1 MANSSETALLRE
13 KLSESADERSLFYFF
28 LNLFSLFNFIGW
40 INDENPLEKAMKSM
54 IDRDF
59 QTPLDEEDAAARV
72 LDPIINTYRQLAEG
86 KTDINIPYGRLFKDY
101 RTCNW

>member
-1 MANSSETALLRE
+1 
-13 KLSESADERSLFYFF
+13 
-28 LNLFSLFNFIGW
+28 LFNFIGW

-72 LDPIINTYRQLAEG
+72 LDPIINTYQQIAEG
-86 KTDINIPYGRLFKDY
+86 KTDIKIPYGCFLKDY
-101 RTCNW
+101 RICDW